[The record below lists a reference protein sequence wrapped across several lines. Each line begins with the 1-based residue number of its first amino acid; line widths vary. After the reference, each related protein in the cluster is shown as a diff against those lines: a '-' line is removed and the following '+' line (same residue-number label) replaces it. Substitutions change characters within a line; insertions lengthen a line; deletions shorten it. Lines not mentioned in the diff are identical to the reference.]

1 MPSGSIGITASGSNP
16 LPVSFGVPYSSS
28 ITTTGMTL
36 NSDIVNSGHSTIVQ
50 FEYGT
55 SPTLSTFTTVTADQ
69 SPLTGSSLVTA
80 TRSISGLIYN
90 GVYYFRTVV
99 TTAGVQVKSAIGSQ
113 QLYAVPSWT
122 DSTLARP
129 RLNTVYSDSVSAYGL
144 PAPTYSISSGSLP
157 AGLTLNSTT
166 GAITGTPTNTEQ
178 YTFQIRAS
186 NIVGSQTATY
196 TILVSTGIEG
206 GTEYNTGGVRVHE
219 FTGAGS
225 LTSYMASPRSVVVF
239 ITGGG
244 GSGGSSVGGGGGA
257 GKWGGGSFFIAPNA
271 PISCTI
277 GAGGA
282 RQTSYFGGQGFD
294 GASSTLTTPT
304 ISGYQTG
311 ATYTLGGGGG
321 GGFYNANAPTAGTS
335 KNVSTEGSG
344 GGGSGGVNGAFSL
357 GGTGYTNGGQG
368 RSFVNGRYVAG
379 GGGGHQ
385 TGGSSGDASTGVSG
399 RGGDGAYLDAANR
412 NMGGGGGGGGDAIG
426 AAGSAGDVAG
436 TSGNTTGTSA
446 PANTGSGGGGCRNA
460 SGGVSSGAGGS
471 GVLVVYY
478 LR

>member
-1 MPSGSIGITASGSNP
+1 
-16 LPVSFGVPYSSS
+16 
-28 ITTTGMTL
+28 MTL

-206 GTEYNTGGVRVHE
+206 GTEYNVPGARIHE
-219 FTGAGS
+219 FTGAGT
-225 LTSYMASPRSVVVF
+225 LTSFRPGATTLVSGF
-239 ITGGG
+239 IYAGGG
-244 GSGGSSVGGGGGA
+244 GGGNSVGGGGGA
-257 GKWGGGSFFIAPNA
+257 GKWSGGSFYIRIGA

-282 RQTSYFGGQGFD
+282 RQTNYGGGQGFT
-294 GASSTLTTPT
+294 GSSSTFTTST
-304 ISGYQTG
+304 ISGFQTG
-311 ATYTLGGGGG
+311 TTFTVGGGGG
-321 GGFYNANAPTAGTS
+321 GGFYNANTPTAGTS
-335 KNVSTEGSG
+335 RNSSTEGSG
-344 GGGSGGVNGAFSL
+344 GGGSGGVGVSSL
-357 GGTGYTNGGQG
+357 GGTGLKSGGRGQNY
-368 RSFVNGRYVAG
+368 VNGRYVAG
-379 GGGGHQ
+379 GGGGAFSN
-385 TGGSSGDASTGVSG
+385 GVDGDAVTGVSG
-399 RGGDGAYLDAANR
+399 RGGDGEYFTPAGRYFGA
-412 NMGGGGGGGGDAIG
+412 GGGGGGDAIG
-426 AAGSAGDVAG
+426 PTGSAGDIAG
-436 TSGNTTGTSA
+436 TSGNTIGNNA
-446 PANTGSGGGGCRNA
+446 PFASGSGGGGCRNA
-460 SGGVSSGAGGS
+460 SGGVSSGAGGG
-471 GVLVVYY
+471 GVFLVYY
-478 LR
+478 AR